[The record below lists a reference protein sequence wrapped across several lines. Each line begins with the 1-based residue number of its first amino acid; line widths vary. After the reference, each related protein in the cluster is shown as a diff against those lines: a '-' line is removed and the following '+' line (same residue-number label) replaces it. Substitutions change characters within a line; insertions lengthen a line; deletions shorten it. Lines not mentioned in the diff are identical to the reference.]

1 MREIGPRYGVI
12 QGVLAEPHRSQNCVA
27 EAAVACDDSKMR
39 SRTFVF
45 VFFAATMLFSIV
57 REWSA
62 PTGCLRLE
70 MTGQRSR
77 HR

>member
-1 MREIGPRYGVI
+1 MRENGQCCGVI
-12 QGVLAEPHRSQNCVA
+12 QGVWLSLAAVKTVA
-27 EAAVACDDSKMR
+27 EAAVACDDLKMR
-39 SRTFVF
+39 SRTLVF

-70 MTGQRSR
+70 MTDQPTR